1 MEVANG
7 IFVKG
12 KSFHFCRIQ
21 ENKGASLRQLSIVRF
36 QRLQKKAF
44 DTGCWWNF
52 CKEEVFSLI
61 VEFIIIIITIMII
74 FVFIII
80 IIKLTHSSSSTS
92 RWSLG

>member
-36 QRLQKKAF
+36 QRLEKKP
-44 DTGCWWNF
+44 
-52 CKEEVFSLI
+52 LI
-61 VEFIIIIITIMII
+61 QVADGI
-74 FVFIII
+74 FVKRKYF
-80 IIKLTHSSSSTS
+80 L
-92 RWSLG
+92 

>member
-36 QRLQKKAF
+36 QRLKK
-44 DTGCWWNF
+44 
-52 CKEEVFSLI
+52 KSL
-61 VEFIIIIITIMII
+61 
-74 FVFIII
+74 
-80 IIKLTHSSSSTS
+80 
-92 RWSLG
+92 